1 MAASALLR
9 LLSPS
14 CSPPTPQDPFAR
26 PLHAWPARRRRLRS
40 STARCASSPL
50 TPPLPSLD
58 LPLLPFQPAEAGVL
72 IPSESKNLHLYE
84 ARYIALL
91 EENRAI
97 AYLVEPLV
105 ERPPT
110 QAQTQVLD
118 GHALDKSNNS
128 FVHFVLDPVVDSSPK
143 ASFAVRYGCLVQ
155 IESVQKLEIGALVS
169 IRGVCRVNISNLL
182 QMEPYFR
189 GAVSPMMDKPCEGIE
204 LVRRMSKLKESMCS
218 LHSLQMKLKV
228 PEDEP
233 LQTNIRASLLWSEK
247 EIFEEYNES
256 FVPGLPERLSFA
268 AYQTVSGMSEA
279 ELSTLQKY
287 KIQAME
293 SIDTLERVNN
303 GIEYV
308 EHNIG
313 MIAARLAIQNI

>member
-1 MAASALLR
+1 MAATSVLR
-9 LLSPS
+9 LLSLS
-14 CSPPTPQDPFAR
+14 GSPRPPQDTRIRPFL
-26 PLHAWPARRRRLRS
+26 PLHALPARRRRFSPACCL
-40 STARCASSPL
+40 SSPA
-50 TPPLPSLD
+50 PPPPSLD
-58 LPLLPFQPAEAGVL
+58 LPLLPFQPAEVL
-72 IPSESKNLHLYE
+72 IPSESKTLHLYE

-91 EENRAI
+91 EEAMNKR
-97 AYLVEPLV
+97 
-105 ERPPT
+105 
-110 QAQTQVLD
+110 
-118 GHALDKSNNS
+118 KNS

-182 QMEPYFR
+182 QASSYQDAFMEPYFC
-189 GAVSPMMDKPCEGIE
+189 GAVSPLIDAPYEGTE
-204 LVRRMSKLKESMCS
+204 LSTRISKLKECMCN

-247 EIFEEYNES
+247 EISEEYIKY
-256 FVPGLPERLSFA
+256 FVPSFSERLSFA
-268 AYQTVSGMSEA
+268 AYQTVSGMSDA
-279 ELSTLQKY
+279 ELVTLQEN
-287 KIQAME
+287 KIKAMD
-293 SIDTLERVNN
+293 STNTLERLNN